1 MALLQSIAAGA
12 GLHAGGFDLELSPA
26 VQANIL
32 YPLGLKNV
40 PPPCFKNTFVMS
52 NISGQST
59 ATDFYPQELCGSGV
73 GGDVISEW
81 L

>member
-1 MALLQSIAAGA
+1 MLQSIAGGA

-32 YPLGLKNV
+32 YHLGLKNV

-52 NISGQST
+52 NVSGQST
-59 ATDFYPQELCGSGV
+59 GTDLYPQSYAGRGWEV
-73 GGDVISEW
+73 M
-81 L
+81 

>member
-1 MALLQSIAAGA
+1 MALLQSVAGGA
-12 GLHAGGFDLELSPA
+12 SLHAGGFDLELSPA

-52 NISGQST
+52 NVSGQSNG
-59 ATDFYPQELCGSGV
+59 TDFCLQSYVGQGW
-73 GGDVISEW
+73 GGDVICEW

>member
-1 MALLQSIAAGA
+1 MALLQSIAGGA
-12 GLHAGGFDLELSPA
+12 GLYAGGFDLELSPA

-52 NISGQST
+52 NVSGRSNG
-59 ATDFYPQELCGSGV
+59 TDFYPQSYAGQGW
-73 GGDVISEW
+73 GGM
-81 L
+81 

>member
-1 MALLQSIAAGA
+1 MALLQSTAGGA
-12 GLHAGGFDLELSPA
+12 SLHAGGFDPELSPA

-52 NISGQST
+52 NVSGWSNG
-59 ATDFYPQELCGSGV
+59 TDFYPQSYAGQGLGV
-73 GGDVISEW
+73 M
-81 L
+81 